1 MGYSRRVHHRRRCAS
16 ARSKERAMV
25 PHIPIARRIDRTG
38 ACCHPLRCSSSS
50 EPSPSIV
57 PPPLNPRAIAPRCP
71 LNRLRTRSRHLTQ
84 PIARLVCPLPRN
96 DPANLSSTP
105 KGCTETRV
113 AWEADHKAVFG
124 SSMYIRCVQ
133 WCPLTCDITDGL
145 CTQSTRWSAVS
156 PPFVSVTLVFAP
168 HQAPLPTVHRSLRR
182 MAQSAGRL
190 PEAVCDDRPGRVW

>member
-1 MGYSRRVHHRRRCAS
+1 
-16 ARSKERAMV
+16 MV

-133 WCPLTCDITDGL
+133 WCPLTRDITDGL
-145 CTQSTRWSAVS
+145 CTQSTR
-156 PPFVSVTLVFAP
+156 
-168 HQAPLPTVHRSLRR
+168 RSLHYTAVGCESPLRLRDPRLRPPPGTATYRPSLTTAYGAIGRSTTRSCLRR
-182 MAQSAGRL
+182 QTWT
-190 PEAVCDDRPGRVW
+190 RVVSSEGHSISVHLFN